1 MHEESRGPAGL
12 GPLAAGVGHEINNP
26 AAYVLANLTAMG
38 ASLGALAA
46 ELHQRPELSSRVH
59 DLYEMVQESLD
70 GMERIRSTMH
80 DLRALGERA
89 RNARGSERESMP
101 TVSPP
106 AHASGAT
113 LGSPLPRRGA
123 TEDALKLLLIDDE
136 PLVLRSL
143 KRMLSQ
149 HIVELASSGEQ
160 ALARLD
166 KDADYDLIVCDVMM
180 PGMDGID
187 VHAEIAL
194 RFPHLLE
201 RMVFCSGGAFTP
213 RSQAF
218 VDGLEQPM
226 VEKPVT
232 LAAFSEVVRRFRP
245 VTSAPSEESSRRAAS

>member
-1 MHEESRGPAGL
+1 MSAAGL

-46 ELHQRPELSSRVH
+46 ELDQRHELSARVH

-80 DLRALGERA
+80 DLAALGERE
-89 RNARGSERESMP
+89 RNARWSERESMRP
-101 TVSPP
+101 VTPS
-106 AHASGAT
+106 AHGSGE
-113 LGSPLPRRGA
+113 LPSCPSPRRSGG
-123 TEDALKLLLIDDE
+123 EDALKLLLIDDE

-149 HIVELASSGEQ
+149 HVVDLASSGEQ

-166 KDADYDLIVCDVMM
+166 KDADYDLIVCDLMM

-187 VHAEIAL
+187 VHAEIGL

-218 VDGLEQPM
+218 VEGLEQPL
-226 VEKPVT
+226 VEKPLT
-232 LAAFSEVVRRFRP
+232 LAAFSEVVRRVRSE
-245 VTSAPSEESSRRAAS
+245 TCAPREEKARRAAS

>member
-1 MHEESRGPAGL
+1 MHEESLGAVGL

-46 ELHQRPELSSRVH
+46 ELHQRPELSARVH

-89 RNARGSERESMP
+89 RNARGSEREGVP
-101 TVSPP
+101 ALSPA

-113 LGSPLPRRGA
+113 SRSPLPRRGG

-149 HIVELASSGEQ
+149 HVVELASSGEQ

-166 KDADYDLIVCDVMM
+166 KDADYDLIVCDLMM

-187 VHAEIAL
+187 VHAEIGL

-201 RMVFCSGGAFTP
+201 RVVFCSGGAFTP

-218 VDGLEQPM
+218 VEGLEQPL

-232 LAAFSEVVRRFRP
+232 LAAFSELVRRVRAEA
-245 VTSAPSEESSRRAAS
+245 SAPCEEKARRAAS

>member
-1 MHEESRGPAGL
+1 MPAPSPSAHTSAATSRP
-12 GPLAAGVGHEINNP
+12 
-26 AAYVLANLTAMG
+26 
-38 ASLGALAA
+38 
-46 ELHQRPELSSRVH
+46 
-59 DLYEMVQESLD
+59 
-70 GMERIRSTMH
+70 
-80 DLRALGERA
+80 
-89 RNARGSERESMP
+89 
-101 TVSPP
+101 
-106 AHASGAT
+106 
-113 LGSPLPRRGA
+113 PLPRRGG

-166 KDADYDLIVCDVMM
+166 KDADYDLIVCDLMM

-187 VHAEIAL
+187 VHAEIGL

-218 VDGLEQPM
+218 VEGLEQPL

-232 LAAFSEVVRRFRP
+232 LAAFSELVRRVRAEAN
-245 VTSAPSEESSRRAAS
+245 APREENARRAAS